1 MRTVPTREGTR
12 RVPIGATNGAPPHPQ
27 LIIVA
32 ASLAL
37 WTIIIASCSFLLG

>member
-1 MRTVPTREGTR
+1 MR
-12 RVPIGATNGAPPHPQ
+12 RVPSRDGARRIPIGAASGTPPHPQ

-37 WTIIIASCSFLLG
+37 WTIIIASFSFLLG

>member
-1 MRTVPTREGTR
+1 MRTVPTRAGAR
-12 RVPIGATNGAPPHPQ
+12 RVPIGSENGTPPHPQ